1 MKLQLTETEID
12 KVLLDIFSNGALGE
26 LNASGIDY
34 VFNKDNYSKS
44 KVQGNTFEDNL
55 LSLLK
60 NGGRLKF
67 YDMEGG
73 EDTVFLTYDLA
84 KGRLSEVTDTE
95 RIQDI
100 KNILDEDCS
109 ADSWTGYNLIQF
121 LLYGEVI
128 FG

>member
-12 KVLLDIFSNGALGE
+12 NVLLDIFSNGGLGE
-26 LNASGIDY
+26 LQCSGIDY
-34 VFNKDNYSKS
+34 TYNKDNYQKH
-44 KVQGNTFEDNL
+44 KVEGACYEDNL

-73 EDTVFLTYDLA
+73 EDTVFLTYTLA
-84 KGRLSEVTDTE
+84 KERFSEVTDSE

-100 KNILDEDCS
+100 KDILDEDGN
-109 ADSWTGYNLIQF
+109 ADAWTGYNLIQF